1 VQAEKTRFSKI
12 FDDARTAYGVQLRSF
27 MNSAAKRKNLKRLLI
42 VLFILMYALPMSGIL
57 RTELFPPEDADSFAI
72 DLQKDFGTPLEQTQ
86 LSITSLAE
94 ELYADER
101 VASLV
106 INSGFSGALG
116 SQSGGGEGSH
126 LAHIMVN
133 LNKDRDQASFDV
145 LDEYQEKFASAPQG
159 TISVTQPG
167 YGPGAAAPVELTITG
182 DDLKTLDE
190 LAAQITTLVS
200 SIEGTQN
207 VKSSVISTNGQ
218 FVTYIDRARAAQ
230 YGVTASDVA
239 FVLRTA
245 VNGVSATEISQDGE
259 DVDVTVRYGLSNAA
273 FAPET
278 VNKRSVDLSTIEG
291 LTISTREG
299 NVPLLALADIRLDNS
314 RSGISHE
321 DTNRVVKVTSYLSSA
336 VSPAQVFG
344 AIDSRL
350 SEIELPEGYTVAA
363 GGEDEETQESLNDMF
378 RAMILAA
385 ILIAALMV
393 LQFQSFRQA
402 FIILTTI
409 PLALIGVFPGLL
421 LVGQPL
427 SFPGMIGIVALA
439 GIVVNNA
446 IILIDKINLSQK
458 QGMNVQDALVAGG
471 QARLEPI
478 ILTTITTVFGILPLA
493 LTQPLWA
500 SLGYAIIFGLLFS
513 TMLTLFVVPLLYNR
527 LYKNKK

>member
-1 VQAEKTRFSKI
+1 
-12 FDDARTAYGVQLRSF
+12 
-27 MNSAAKRKNLKRLLI
+27 
-42 VLFILMYALPMSGIL
+42 
-57 RTELFPPEDADSFAI
+57 
-72 DLQKDFGTPLEQTQ
+72 
-86 LSITSLAE
+86 
-94 ELYADER
+94 
-101 VASLV
+101 
-106 INSGFSGALG
+106 
-116 SQSGGGEGSH
+116 
-126 LAHIMVN
+126 
-133 LNKDRDQASFDV
+133 
-145 LDEYQEKFASAPQG
+145 
-159 TISVTQPG
+159 
-167 YGPGAAAPVELTITG
+167 
-182 DDLKTLDE
+182 
-190 LAAQITTLVS
+190 
-200 SIEGTQN
+200 
-207 VKSSVISTNGQ
+207 
-218 FVTYIDRARAAQ
+218 
-230 YGVTASDVA
+230 
-239 FVLRTA
+239 
-245 VNGVSATEISQDGE
+245 
-259 DVDVTVRYGLSNAA
+259 
-273 FAPET
+273 
-278 VNKRSVDLSTIEG
+278 
-291 LTISTREG
+291 
-299 NVPLLALADIRLDNS
+299 
-314 RSGISHE
+314 
-321 DTNRVVKVTSYLSSA
+321 VVKVTSYLSSA